1 MMKSPPP
8 RIVPALLGAI
18 WILWG
23 FGYETVWQRFTTA
36 VDGVI
41 VSRHDDPS
49 PGAPRYASEYVVRDN
64 SNHDQTYTAGATD
77 ASLERGLPVGARI
90 EKRWGEL
97 GYRVNDTWV
106 AFPVYFYSGILGL
119 AVVGLVWALWQWRTD
134 PGD

>member
-8 RIVPALLGAI
+8 RIVPVLLGAL

-23 FGYETVWQRFTTA
+23 FGYETAWQRFTTV

-49 PGAPRYASEYVVRDN
+49 PDAPRYASEYVVRDT
-64 SNHDQTYTAGATD
+64 SDHDQTYVAGATD
-77 ASLERGLPVGARI
+77 ASLDRGLTVGTRI

-97 GYRVNDTWV
+97 GYRVNGSWV
-106 AFPVYFYSGILGL
+106 AFPIYFYAGMLGL
-119 AVVGLVWALWQWRTD
+119 AVIGLVWALWQWRTD